1 MKHRWIFL
9 LFSALALS
17 QCAPTSPAYAPQME
31 AAVADQLSLAG
42 NVCGPTAVL
51 NALRHGSASHQA
63 AARAIPGDT
72 DAKQLRDIVL
82 HQGAKGSRHIPQ
94 RRRWSRRGINAADLA
109 DVTNELLAGHQAPLV
124 RLWIPQSS
132 DHAGRFYRRIA
143 RSLRAGFPPVIGLRR
158 YAGYQVID
166 SHFITVLG
174 IAPNPEGDETSFML
188 DYLDPMGGRRLRGVV
203 RCEKRS
209 KGWRCVAE
217 LPQTP
222 VGLKRAQGPSQ
233 LYVDSLILVP

>member
-1 MKHRWIFL
+1 MRYRWIFL
-9 LFSALALS
+9 LLNALVLS
-17 QCAPTSPAYAPQME
+17 QCAPSSPVYAPQRE

-42 NVCGPTAVL
+42 NACGPTAVL
-51 NALRHGSASHQA
+51 NALRHGSVAHQA

-109 DVTNELLAGHQAPLV
+109 DVTNELLKGHQAPSV

-132 DHAGRFYRRIA
+132 DHAGRIYSRIA
-143 RSLRAGFPPVIGLRR
+143 RSLRAGFPPVVGLRR

-174 IAPNPEGDETSFML
+174 ISPHPDGDKTSFAF
-188 DYLDPMGGRRLRGVV
+188 DYIDPMGGRKLRGIV
-203 RCEKRS
+203 RCENRS

>member
-1 MKHRWIFL
+1 MRYRWIFL
-9 LFSALALS
+9 LLTALVLS
-17 QCAPTSPAYAPQME
+17 QCAPTSPVYAPQRE

-51 NALRHGSASHQA
+51 NALRHGSVAYQA

-109 DVTNELLAGHQAPLV
+109 DVTNELLKGHQAPSV

-132 DHAGRFYRRIA
+132 DHAGRIYSRIA
-143 RSLRAGFPPVIGLRR
+143 RSLRAGFPPVVGLRR

-174 IAPNPEGDETSFML
+174 ISPHPDGDKTSFAF
-188 DYLDPMGGRRLRGVV
+188 DYIDPMGGRKLRGIV